1 VEAVVS
7 FTALL
12 DRIQRT
18 MARGVDRA
26 IEKMGETLSPE
37 LTISLDADVSA
48 RSADAPKSR
57 GNALNL

>member
-1 VEAVVS
+1 
-7 FTALL
+7 
-12 DRIQRT
+12 

-37 LTISLDADVSA
+37 LTISFNADVSA